1 MSLEDAAGSIA
12 EQLLAEEYVEVFAHH
27 DADGIA
33 AAAILCEAMLR
44 AGRRFRLRIR
54 AEIAP
59 SDIPQGAPALLCDL
73 GSARDDLP
81 DGVMVVDHH
90 VPHFEGKLH
99 LNPLLEGI
107 DGDRE
112 LSSAGAAYL
121 VADHMGDNRDLIGLV
136 LLGILGDGQELAGK
150 NRELVNEG
158 IATASITPSR
168 GLTLP
173 GRDPLEQLV
182 HASDPYLDGISG
194 EPDRVAALI
203 ARCSEDDGIDCLL
216 SLLLLA
222 ISPRGSLR
230 AMQSV
235 YGSVYELGRE
245 AVPDAHALCALVDAC
260 GKCGKS
266 GLAASLCLRSDVGLK
281 EAWTETLQY
290 RSRVI
295 EAVKAA
301 RRLEVPGAVYAV
313 DDPLVASSVADAL
326 ARDLEQSSVV
336 VVLAETEEQIRLS
349 ARTPPGVS
357 LDLEERVRDLA
368 RELGGYGG
376 GHRSRAGATVP
387 ARQKEACLQRLGEV
401 FAA

>member
-12 EQLLAEEYVEVFAHH
+12 ERLLAEEYVEVFAHH

-33 AAAILCEAMLR
+33 AASILCEAMLR

-59 SDIPQGAPALLCDL
+59 PDIPQGVPALLCDL
-73 GSARDDLP
+73 GSARGDLP

-90 VPHFEGKLH
+90 VPHFEGRLH
-99 LNPLLEGI
+99 LNPRLEGI

-121 VADHMGDNRDLIGLV
+121 VADRMGDNRDLIGLV
-136 LLGILGDGQELAGK
+136 LLGILGDGQELAGM

-158 IATASITPSR
+158 IATGSIAPSR

-173 GRDPLEQLV
+173 GRDPVEQL
-182 HASDPYLDGISG
+182 AYATSPYLDGISG
-194 EPDRVAALI
+194 DADRAAALI
-203 ARCSEDDGIDCLL
+203 ARCSGDGGVDCLL

-222 ISPRGSLR
+222 ISPGASLR

-235 YGSVYELGRE
+235 YGTVYELGRE
-245 AVPDAHALCALVDAC
+245 VVPDAHALCALVDAC

-266 GLAASLCLRSDVGLK
+266 GLAASLCLRSNLGIK
-281 EAWTETLQY
+281 EAWEETLHY

-295 EAVKAA
+295 GGVKSA
-301 RRLEVPGAVYAV
+301 RKLEVPGAVYAV
-313 DDPLVASSVADAL
+313 DDPLAASGVADVL
-326 ARDLEQSSVV
+326 ARDLDQESVV
-336 VVLAETEEQIRLS
+336 VVLAETAEEIRLS

-357 LDLEERVRDLA
+357 LDLEERVRELA
-368 RELGGYGG
+368 RELGGTGG
-376 GHRSRAGATVP
+376 GHRRRAGATVP
-387 ARQKEACLQRLGEV
+387 ARQREACLQRLGEA
-401 FAA
+401 FSA